1 MKLLT
6 VFSLTIVITI
16 CLLNTNN
23 TNPVFSEKN
32 DHILD
37 YKEDYIQSG
46 FPSKLDGTETVIPSE
61 RQFKILLDDANTIL
75 DDELF
80 KNRMTGLHLLCE
92 KKYYESC
99 FVDHPSWE
107 EFYNILDKELA
118 NEVVF
123 GDN

>member
-6 VFSLTIVITI
+6 VFSLTIIITTI
-16 CLLNTNN
+16 CLFTNN
-23 TNPVFSEKN
+23 QVQVFSEKN
-32 DHILD
+32 NHILD
-37 YKEDYIQSG
+37 YKEDYIQLG

-92 KKYYESC
+92 KKYYETC

-107 EFYNILDKELA
+107 EFYNILDKELT
-118 NEVVF
+118 NEVIF